1 MDRTMSENIL
11 NDIKNWVPIRFYL
24 ENNEPYLD
32 WCFTNNIQF
41 TDIFWDETIE
51 EILENHFCKF
61 FRPQTSFQFLQDKI
75 NTIDYLIPN
84 GFIFHTSHCG
94 SSLLLR
100 LISNI
105 QQSIIISEASI
116 INSILHYQINN
127 PNKISNNIS
136 YLNLIC
142 NVLCQKFNK
151 KEKCSIIKF
160 NPWHLLEFYFIK
172 EAFPDIP
179 CLFLYRNPLEVL
191 ASYFI
196 NKGLT
201 CCPLVPSFYGKSDNV
216 KNIFDK
222 NVSDLT
228 LLYGSILNI
237 HNRNLNS
244 KNILIMDY
252 SNLIKN
258 LDLIFS
264 FFNIKQNNI
273 DLEKIMKLDSKNQE
287 IIFKEDCVK
296 KQDFIKNRFGDLS
309 NSYLF
314 KFFNKLNEI
323 SAK

>member
-1 MDRTMSENIL
+1 MSENIL

-116 INSILHYQINN
+116 INSIIHYQINN

-142 NVLCQKFNK
+142 NILCQKFNE
-151 KEKCSIIKF
+151 KEECSIIKF

-172 EAFPDIP
+172 DTFPNTP

-191 ASYFI
+191 ASYFM
-196 NKGLT
+196 NEGFAF
-201 CCPLVPSFYGKSDNV
+201 CPLVPLFYGTNNNI

-222 NVSDLT
+222 SVSDLT

-264 FFNIKQNNI
+264 FLNIKQKNI
-273 DLEKIMKLDSKNQE
+273 DLENILKFDAKNQE
-287 IIFKEDCVK
+287 TIFRNDNEE
-296 KQDFIKNRFGDLS
+296 KQNLTKNKFDDLS
-309 NSYLF
+309 NSHLIELY
-314 KFFNKLNEI
+314 NNLNEI